1 MTDLV
6 DDFLNQA
13 QEKLSDVEK
22 LFPALEKNPA
32 DENVWNGLDDFFDYV
47 RAVAPFAGFVR
58 AYRLS
63 DAALTAVRG
72 YLDQKSGLTALPDIL
87 MKFQR
92 L

>member
-13 QEKLSDVEK
+13 QEKLSGVEK

-32 DENVWNGLDDFFDYV
+32 DENVWNGLGDFFDYV

-72 YLDQKSGLTALPDIL
+72 FLSQKAG
-87 MKFQR
+87 
-92 L
+92 